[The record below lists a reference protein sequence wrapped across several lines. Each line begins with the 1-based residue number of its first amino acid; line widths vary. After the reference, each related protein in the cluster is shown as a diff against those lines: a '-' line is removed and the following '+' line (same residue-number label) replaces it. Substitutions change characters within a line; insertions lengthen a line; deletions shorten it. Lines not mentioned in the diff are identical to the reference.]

1 MLPSIAGSRCFAS
14 LVPASNFLF
23 NRGMTKI
30 TKTARA
36 NTKRTAKA
44 QSAAEMDSVFFL
56 KLVLYLVLGSVWV
69 KVSHGN
75 DLSLPLP
82 VGLVAGLF
90 FTAHE
95 HFQIDR
101 KIEYAILL
109 VAMFVGYLAP
119 FGLYISF

>member
-1 MLPSIAGSRCFAS
+1 MSK
-14 LVPASNFLF
+14 
-23 NRGMTKI
+23 T
-30 TKTARA
+30 TKTASAKKRA
-36 NTKRTAKA
+36 KTQT
-44 QSAAEMDSVFFL
+44 SSEMDSVFFL

-75 DLSLPLP
+75 NMSLPLP
-82 VGLVAGLF
+82 VGLIAGLF

-119 FGLYISF
+119 FGLYVSF

>member
-1 MLPSIAGSRCFAS
+1 MSK
-14 LVPASNFLF
+14 
-23 NRGMTKI
+23 T
-30 TKTARA
+30 TKTVRVKKQTSKTQA
-36 NTKRTAKA
+36 
-44 QSAAEMDSVFFL
+44 SAEMDSVFFL

-75 DLSLPLP
+75 QISLPVP
-82 VGLVAGLF
+82 VGLIAGLF
-90 FTAHE
+90 FTTHE